1 MAIPAERLFQA
12 LIYNG
17 ESVPENSN
25 QNQSGETGSRARE
38 TGHLNIRIPRW
49 VQMVGLPI
57 LVLLTWFVASA
68 LIQVL
73 FIFAASMVLAL
84 MINPLVKSLER
95 LHIPRY
101 LGVLIVFLTLLALI
115 VVFFIIV
122 IPPTINQLQDL
133 VNNLPSY
140 VETVRETIRGWKS
153 SLESLNLP
161 FDVGAQTDNL
171 INKLE
176 SAAVD
181 LGSLLLEYSINLVS
195 ALTTAFLMVVI
206 TIYMLL
212 DAKRIGRNVRALFPA
227 DRQEDAE
234 DFIRRSER
242 AVTHWVR
249 AQALLSLLVGISSG
263 LGIWMLGAIG
273 LWPQGAQYSVFFGAW
288 AGIME
293 FIPYIGPILAAAPPV
308 VIAFFSSPWVALA
321 VVLVF
326 VFIQQVEG
334 HILVPNIMGQA
345 VGVHPLVVIFA
356 VLAGAHTFGIAGMLL
371 ALPMVALGRELYS
384 FFKPRV
390 SLEKW
395 KPGSVTPPTG
405 EQPRPEEE

>member
-1 MAIPAERLFQA
+1 M
-12 LIYNG
+12 
-17 ESVPENSN
+17 
-25 QNQSGETGSRARE
+25 
-38 TGHLNIRIPRW
+38 NIRIPRW

-57 LVLLTWFVASA
+57 LVLLTWFIASA

-84 MINPLVKSLER
+84 MINPLVKRLEW

-101 LGVLIVFLTLLALI
+101 LAVLVVFLSLLALI
-115 VVFFIIV
+115 VVFLIII
-122 IPPTINQLQDL
+122 IPPTISQLQDL

-140 VETVRETIRGWKS
+140 VDTVRETVRGWKS

-161 FDVGAQTDNL
+161 FDVSAQTDNL
-171 INKLE
+171 VNRLE
-176 SAAVD
+176 SAVVD
-181 LGSLLLEYSINLVS
+181 LGSLLLAYSINLVS
-195 ALTTAFLMVVI
+195 ALTTAFLIVVI

-212 DAKRIGRNVRALFPA
+212 DAKRIGRFVRGLFPA
-227 DRQEDAE
+227 GRQDDAT
-234 DFIRRSER
+234 DFIQRSER

-249 AQALLSLLVGISSG
+249 AQALLSLLIGISSG
-263 LGIWMLGAIG
+263 LGIWILGAVGI
-273 LWPQGAQYSVFFGAW
+273 WPQGAQYSVFFGAW

-308 VIAFFSSPWVALA
+308 FIAFFSSPWISLA
-321 VVLVF
+321 VILVF

-334 HILVPNIMGQA
+334 HVLVPNIMGQA

-356 VLAGAHTFGIAGMLL
+356 VLAGANTFGIAGMLL
-371 ALPMVALGRELYS
+371 ALPMMALGHELYG

-390 SLEKW
+390 KLEKW
-395 KPGSVTPPTG
+395 RAGSPAPPIT
-405 EQPRPEEE
+405 EQTEPEGD